1 MPADTQG
8 VWHKPA
14 QVAKI
19 RKSDQCGL
27 RPVAGNSAQHPSARV
42 WGDFRKEP
50 LNVKMFPSD
59 LPDLSSSQPHSSL
72 PPPVFPG
79 LPSQEQCPPPPPCPF
94 CADTH
99 SYTLLCGSPP
109 GPALGTETKVLA
121 LCGAPLAQLCVI
133 LTDGDPSDPGRRQ
146 PLHAQAPTPNPRCDE
161 SGEGTA
167 PPADSISGWS
177 SKLKP
182 TFPLGETPLTQPTP
196 GPIWLPTPTWAH
208 ELTPLLRGYCSAAS
222 LEGHEGGL
230 QNHPLAELHHTLYQ
244 EQPRA

>member
-1 MPADTQG
+1 MCPAQTPPPWVSRPKACRHPGCTAPLCPPCPGGRVPPSLSPSSSRDRTLHG
-8 VWHKPA
+8 PVGGLEACVPSKMSAPNSVLFRPSPGPGTGHRLGHKPA

-79 LPSQEQCPPPPPCPF
+79 LPSQEQCSPPPPCPF

-99 SYTLLCGSPP
+99 SYTLLGGSPP
-109 GPALGTETKVLA
+109 
-121 LCGAPLAQLCVI
+121 AQLW
-133 LTDGDPSDPGRRQ
+133 GRRQ
-146 PLHAQAPTPNPRCDE
+146 R
-161 SGEGTA
+161 
-167 PPADSISGWS
+167 S
-177 SKLKP
+177 SP
-182 TFPLGETPLTQPTP
+182 
-196 GPIWLPTPTWAH
+196 
-208 ELTPLLRGYCSAAS
+208 SAV
-222 LEGHEGGL
+222 
-230 QNHPLAELHHTLYQ
+230 HPWHNSA
-244 EQPRA
+244 